1 MTFFSDAQTSEAIE
15 KNQTDVVG
23 GGSYVLETGIHQ
35 FLIRKAYAVVS
46 AKGAKGVS
54 LRLETPDGKE
64 LRETVYVTRSKENGG
79 GNTYKDKRT
88 KETKYLPGF
97 ELIDSLAEIVCDK
110 HLSGMETETQIVNVW
125 DAKSRKEV
133 PQEVPVLTELTDEPV
148 YVCVFKCTVNKQL
161 KTDNGYVPTAELM
174 ETNEIAKF
182 LRASDRKSVVE
193 IRADQP
199 SAFYDDWQTQW
210 AGKTRDKTI
219 KGDVAPAPG
228 PAASDPTASAA
239 APSGI
244 FK

>member
-1 MTFFSDAQTSEAIE
+1 MTFFSDAQTNEKIE
-15 KNQTDVVG
+15 KTQTDVVG

-35 FLIRKAYAVVS
+35 CLIKKAYAVVS

-54 LRLETPDGKE
+54 LRLETTDGKE

-97 ELIDSLAEIVCDK
+97 ELVDSLIEIVLGE
-110 HLSGMETETQIVNVW
+110 HLSGVETDTQIVNVW

-133 PQEVPVLTELTDEPV
+133 PQEVPVITELTDKPI
-148 YVCVFKCTVNKQL
+148 YVCVFKCQVNKQL
-161 KTDNGYVPTAELM
+161 KTDNGYVATAELID
-174 ETNEIAKF
+174 TNEIAKF

-199 SAFYDDWQTQW
+199 AEFFETWKAQW
-210 AGKTRDKTI
+210 EGKTRDKTV